1 MLHRAMITNRGP
13 LYYLC
18 QQEELRKKEEFR
30 QRILSARLELEKEE
44 SEKALAAL
52 EEAQK
57 SSPRKGLATSYLPAH
72 IHFDL
77 CDLPT
82 IAIVRDAVCDHFKVT
97 FRSLF
102 VSDRRLPTVYKR
114 SIAFWCAY
122 RYTDRSLTMCGNFF
136 GGKDHTTVLNSLNK
150 VKQAFVDN
158 NEQTR
163 TDVNSILLLMVEQ
176 GLRYPEY
183 WGA

>member
-1 MLHRAMITNRGP
+1 MLHRAMIANKGP

-30 QRILSARLELEKEE
+30 QRILSARLEREE
-44 SEKALAAL
+44 EEQAKVLVAL
-52 EEAQK
+52 ENARK
-57 SSPRKGLATSYLPAH
+57 PSRRKGLATSYLPAN

-77 CDLPT
+77 FELPT
-82 IAIVRDAVCDHFKVT
+82 IAIVRDAVCDHFKIT
-97 FRSLF
+97 HRSLC

-122 RYTDRSLTMCGNFF
+122 RYTNRTLTMCGNFF

-150 VKQAFVDN
+150 VKHALVNNGEQA
-158 NEQTR
+158 R
-163 TDVNSILLLMVEQ
+163 TDINGILLKMVEQ
-176 GLRYPEY
+176 GMQYPEY